1 MAFIDLAKKRCSVRQ
16 FKSEP
21 LTDEQIAK
29 IVEAGYVAPT
39 ACNNQPVKITVIKN
53 AAALEKIGRC
63 THCSF
68 SAPVVFL
75 ICADL
80 DLCWKRSYDGKP
92 SSDVDASIVTSHMML
107 EAAALGLGSTWVM
120 YFIPEAVR
128 TEFDL
133 PDDME
138 PIALL
143 PVGHPAPDAQPSP
156 QHTSFRDKAEMVE
169 YC

>member
-1 MAFIDLAKKRCSVRQ
+1 MRCSVRQ
-16 FKSEP
+16 FKNEP

-39 ACNNQPVKITVIKN
+39 ACNNQPVKITVIKS
-53 AAALEKIGRC
+53 ADSLEKIARC

-92 SSDVDASIVTSHMML
+92 SSDVDAAIVTSHMML
-107 EAAALGLGSTWVM
+107 EAADLGIGTTWVM
-120 YFIPEAVR
+120 HFDPEAVR
-128 TEFDL
+128 CEFEL
-133 PDDME
+133 PDNLE
-138 PIALL
+138 PVALL
-143 PVGHPAPDAQPSP
+143 PAGFPADGYVPSP
-156 QHTSFRDKAEMVE
+156 MHTKFREYEDMVE
-169 YC
+169 II